1 MQVERKLELLRQR
14 DTTLKVHG
22 ANRHRYELGPR
33 LSDAE
38 LRRWEARHETPLPEE
53 YRAFLQEL
61 GNGGAGPAYGLRP
74 LTEDAAPSGGTF
86 PLSRAQA
93 ETRAREPID
102 EEGNFLAPP
111 YEGPPPAALW
121 LCEHGCGE
129 EDWLL
134 VRGELSGGV
143 WHTGDSHFPWSDVT
157 TGRLYGFLDW
167 YECWLDEEL
176 AELERRA

>member
-38 LRRWEARHETPLPEE
+38 LRRWEARHETPLPGE
-53 YRAFLQEL
+53 YRAFLQAL

-74 LTEDAAPSGGTF
+74 LTEDAAPAGGTF

-93 ETRAREPID
+93 EARAREPID

-176 AELERRA
+176 AGLERRA